1 MSGRRH
7 QARHRAGPGEMAG
20 GEYRIRQELAEHHP
34 EEGIAARRERFRGD
48 GRQIREIFFSSAWD
62 RRLREYRVL
71 LNPNPGDVAQMPRHA
86 PRLGRKSLIFAENV
100 LYWAH
105 YKPNPSAAC
114 MAPMGSRETIEQG
127 RGSSAR
133 RLCHRKRVK
142 RVLQERPSKK
152 PPRQVAAQQKA
163 VPGLLSGPPG

>member
-1 MSGRRH
+1 
-7 QARHRAGPGEMAG
+7 MAG
-20 GEYRIRQELAEHHP
+20 GEYRICQELAEHHP

-48 GRQIREIFFSSAWD
+48 GRQIREIFFFSAGD
-62 RRLREYRVL
+62 RRLREYRLL
-71 LNPNPGDVAQMPRHA
+71 LNPNPGDVAQMPRQA
-86 PRLGRKSLIFAENV
+86 SLLGRKPLIFAENV

-142 RVLQERPSKK
+142 RGLQKRPPKN
-152 PPRQVAAQQKA
+152 PPLPAPPQQK
-163 VPGLLSGPPG
+163 PTPL